1 MSDERTRVDVDE
13 HIEAPPAEVF
23 EYVTDPERRPFGL
36 DENLE
41 IGTEL
46 TREPP
51 SRVAWEV
58 TTADR
63 DATRRGTVEIAIAPD
78 GAGSRVRVTHRIGE
92 PISGALRA
100 ELALAT

>member
-1 MSDERTRVDVDE
+1 MSDEPTQVEIDE

-23 EYVTDPERRPFGL
+23 DYVTDPERRPFGL
-36 DENLE
+36 DEQLE

-46 TREPP
+46 TRERP

-78 GAGSRVRVTHRIGE
+78 GDGSRVRVTHRIGE
-92 PISGALRA
+92 AVAQTPSA
-100 ELALAT
+100 ELALAA